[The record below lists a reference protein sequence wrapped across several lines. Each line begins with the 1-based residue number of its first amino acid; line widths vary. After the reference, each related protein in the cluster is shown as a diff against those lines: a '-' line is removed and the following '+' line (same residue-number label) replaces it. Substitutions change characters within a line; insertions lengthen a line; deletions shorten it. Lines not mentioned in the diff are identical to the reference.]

1 MAMAYC
7 TTCDT
12 HVDLDEQ
19 EGYVLGSDGEF
30 ICEKCLDKQKDLF
43 LTDVWED
50 DGQPDE
56 AQEWYDYDPDC

>member
-12 HVDLDEQ
+12 HVDIDEQ
-19 EGYVLGSDGEF
+19 EGYEVGDDGEF
-30 ICEKCLDKQKDLF
+30 ICEKCLDKLVDKWLD
-43 LTDVWED
+43 D

-56 AQEWYDYDPDC
+56 AQEWHDYDPDC